1 MHLQKDKKILIYC
14 FLFIFLGSINNK
26 YFTELELF
34 NIKSFNFVG
43 LDKKEKLE
51 LLKKLEP
58 IRNQN
63 IFSVSNQQIIE
74 ILNSNDLIDSFLIR
88 KNYPSN
94 LNFNIKK
101 ASFLAKINIQGRN
114 FLIGSNKKLIKA
126 DLKNSNLPMV
136 LGNPSLDDFFQITES
151 ISKSLIKL
159 KDVNKFHF
167 FKSKRWDLE
176 FKNGILIKLPVS
188 NTVEAL
194 NNFSKLVDLKQ
205 FNNTKIFDLRINKQI
220 IVNEL

>member
-43 LDKKEKLE
+43 LNKKEKLE

-74 ILNSNDLIDSFLIR
+74 IINSNDLIDSFLVR

-176 FKNGILIKLPVS
+176 FKNGILIKLPAS

>member
-74 ILNSNDLIDSFLIR
+74 IINSNDLIDSFLVR

-176 FKNGILIKLPVS
+176 FKNGILIKLPAS

>member
-1 MHLQKDKKILIYC
+1 M
-14 FLFIFLGSINNK
+14 
-26 YFTELELF
+26 
-34 NIKSFNFVG
+34 
-43 LDKKEKLE
+43 
-51 LLKKLEP
+51 
-58 IRNQN
+58 
-63 IFSVSNQQIIE
+63 
-74 ILNSNDLIDSFLIR
+74 IR

-101 ASFLAKINIQGRN
+101 ASFLANINIQGRN

-176 FKNGILIKLPVS
+176 FKNGILIKLPAS

>member
-1 MHLQKDKKILIYC
+1 MHLQKDKKILVYC

-74 ILNSNDLIDSFLIR
+74 IINSNDLIDSFLVR

-176 FKNGILIKLPVS
+176 FKNGILIKLPAS